1 MYQLGCPAFN
11 KFPHIEMTLLEKE
24 VSRYL
29 LSFLSKVNLFKQI
42 YFIYFNAHETYS
54 GTKTYGE
61 IIIEIIIEK
70 K

>member
-1 MYQLGCPAFN
+1 MCQLGCPALN
-11 KFPHIEMTLLEKE
+11 KFPYIEMTLLEKE

-61 IIIEIIIEK
+61 TIIEIIIEK